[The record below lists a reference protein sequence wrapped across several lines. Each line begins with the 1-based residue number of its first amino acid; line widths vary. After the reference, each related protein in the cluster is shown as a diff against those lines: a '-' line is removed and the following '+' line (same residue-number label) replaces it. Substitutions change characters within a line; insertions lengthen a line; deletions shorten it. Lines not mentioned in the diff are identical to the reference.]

1 MFGRSSRSGPVPFN
15 PNQGATASW
24 SGPDAAAAPRPSFT
38 VGGQAV
44 TQPVQ
49 QRTSWSMQPQGGQQ
63 PQGMQQ
69 PQGGQQ
75 PQGRTSWSMFG
86 GGQPQG
92 GQTTAPPPPTSG
104 PAPAFVLKPT
114 SVGGSTEAQHAVSG
128 AGLTQRSSANKS
140 AAAADADDEIRAA
153 EELRGGASM
162 FNRRAAAAARAS
174 AIPRAHARRPL
185 TTSVSLETFLY
196 FGAAW
201 DVTFWI
207 FSFCI
212 FLWKGAR
219 LPYPQSDRHY
229 YGLEVSY
236 LFVYLVWEPVRIALG
251 SKGNRSLHAPTL
263 YAACALAGPVVWM
276 HCYYMLQQTYVLHVD
291 TFLNAVSIGFLGVQ
305 VLLSV
310 FAATG
315 FPRKEVTEAKTAS
328 GPVTLVHGGN
338 SLGAGGGGR
347 GAGGATRTTQ
357 PPPTFVIGTGAQG
370 R

>member
-15 PNQGATASW
+15 PNQPGATASW
-24 SGPDAAAAPRPSFT
+24 SGPDAAAPPRPSFT
-38 VGGQAV
+38 MGGQAP
-44 TQPVQ
+44 QPVQ

-63 PQGMQQ
+63 PQGM
-69 PQGGQQ
+69 QQ

-185 TTSVSLETFLY
+185 TTSISLETFLY